1 MNKIKIKELK
11 EIILKNLEN
20 KSIEIKRIFHG
31 RGNFYDNFNYL
42 TVDSLNE
49 ILLATFFEEID
60 NEVEKEI
67 IKILEEIILEKEFK
81 TKTHL
86 GEKSETTQDVAF
98 LQKYLTK
105 HLRIT
110 IDGKEKEILF
120 LSKEEDTNVM
130 IIYLKIVD
138 VKKLNSIKIHNS
150 ALLDLYADQ
159 QNIMQTN
166 FYSNKKNYI
175 FTREYFVEKIKIK

>member
-1 MNKIKIKELK
+1 M
-11 EIILKNLEN
+11 
-20 KSIEIKRIFHG
+20 
-31 RGNFYDNFNYL
+31 
-42 TVDSLNE
+42 
-49 ILLATFFEEID
+49 
-60 NEVEKEI
+60 
-67 IKILEEIILEKEFK
+67 
-81 TKTHL
+81 
-86 GEKSETTQDVAF
+86 
-98 LQKYLTK
+98 TK